1 MNRTAMATLLSL
13 AGAAI
18 YVEYRARAAERAHPP
33 IGRFIDVDGVRLHYV
48 EAGQGQPLVLLHG
61 LGTSVEELA
70 ISGLIAEAS
79 KRYRVIA
86 FDRPG
91 YGYSER
97 PRRLGWHPSAQ
108 ARVLRT
114 ALRMLDVHRPVVAGH
129 SWSTLV
135 AIALALESPE
145 EVAGLVLLSGLYF
158 PSPRLDVPLLSPPA
172 IPVVGALL
180 RHTVSPIA
188 GRLMW
193 RLALKAMFAPA
204 PIPERFSAAF
214 PAWMALR
221 PSQLLAVAQESF
233 ITIPATVDLARR
245 YKELTLPVVI
255 VAGEKDRY
263 VSKRH
268 SERLHRLLPNSEL
281 VVAPGAGHMVH
292 HLDLRRVM
300 NALERAVVAAT
311 GPQPSDRLRSDQ
323 TTAPASNRGSAVAQ
337 DGMF

>member
-1 MNRTAMATLLSL
+1 MNRTVMAGAVSL
-13 AGAAI
+13 AAAAL
-18 YVEYRARAAERAHPP
+18 YVHGRTRAAERANPP
-33 IGRFIDVDGVRLHYV
+33 IGRFMEADGVRLHYV

-61 LGTSVEELA
+61 LGTTVEELA

-97 PRRLGWHPSAQ
+97 PRRLGWHPGAQ
-108 ARVLRT
+108 AKLLRT
-114 ALRMLDVHRPVVAGH
+114 ALRALDAHRPIIAAH

-135 AIALALESPE
+135 AVALALDSPD
-145 EVAGLVLLSGLYF
+145 EVGGLVLLSGLYF

-172 IPVVGALL
+172 IPILGSLL

-193 RLALKAMFAPA
+193 RLALKSMFAPA
-204 PIPERFSAAF
+204 SVPERFSATF
-214 PAWMALR
+214 PAWIALR

-233 ITIPATVDLARR
+233 ITLPAILDLGRR

-255 VAGEKDRY
+255 VAGEKDRF

-268 SERLHRLLPNSEL
+268 SERLHRVVPNSEL
-281 VVAPGAGHMVH
+281 IVAPGVGHMVH
-292 HLDLRRVM
+292 HLDLQRVM
-300 NALERAVVAAT
+300 GAVDRAGVPRTSAFGAPLVAPT
-311 GPQPSDRLRSDQ
+311 
-323 TTAPASNRGSAVAQ
+323 PAAGVEA
-337 DGMF
+337 